1 MRKLVISPQGGL
13 GNRLRSTCSA
23 LLLAEL
29 THRKPFLYW
38 KAMDKGNS
46 SFAHVKAI
54 QETAF
59 STFFEPKVE
68 DFPDT
73 EEVNMCYTEW
83 LPGDH
88 WYAFQNFAQASL
100 PVRNR
105 KKLSSCADEI
115 AKDESQVILIETSL
129 PLVLSS
135 YSKEQWQRM
144 LSLTYRK
151 YFIPKRKYLDI
162 VYQLPCLGVGI
173 SIRRGEFLWYFP
185 EACQNLEDIV
195 AWILDLKKKH
205 DKIILFSDEEVTRT
219 FLQSKTGSP
228 WGFDRRGLSSL
239 EQGFVEFLIL
249 SLRCA
254 FIYGTPKSSFAQEAA
269 LFGSVPYAE
278 NLTIL
283 PRENLTVRE
292 NLSTVKAENLEV
304 KTEDTSDQNL

>member
-23 LLLAEL
+23 LLLAEI

-38 KAMDKGNS
+38 KAMKEGS
-46 SFAHVKAI
+46 SGFAHVKAI
-54 QETAF
+54 QETSF
-59 STFFEPKVE
+59 STFFEPRVDE
-68 DFPDT
+68 FPDT

-105 KKLSSCADEI
+105 KKLATCADEI
-115 AKDESQVILIETSL
+115 TKDESQVILVETSL
-129 PLVLSS
+129 PLTLSS

-151 YFIPKRKYLDI
+151 YFVPKRKYLDL

-185 EACQNLEDIV
+185 EACQNLEDIT

-219 FLQSKTGSP
+219 FLQSKTGCP
-228 WGFDRRGLSSL
+228 WGFDRRGLTAL

-278 NLTIL
+278 NLSKEKEPTG
-283 PRENLTVRE
+283 
-292 NLSTVKAENLEV
+292 
-304 KTEDTSDQNL
+304 